1 MHFRRQL
8 AAPGE
13 LGLVQGRGV
22 WGPYLSLSLSLLH
35 ANLWSRLPATAAP
48 AIAFPRLAPPIPFYG
63 HSCSLFPP
71 PSSSFM
77 IPEWLPMALRV
88 VSSLSGSGRQLFYIS
103 GVFGQHLPPH
113 DNNTSD
119 PMTACMHLI
128 SCCWQ
133 SNIWPSQRHLVGAKA
148 HWRSPSLLAEAL
160 TPCHPGTP
168 YLPTPYHGSQKTKFN
183 HCRTC
188 NSCAEQPKVSVG
200 RCALRSW

>member
-1 MHFRRQL
+1 MHSESL
-8 AAPGE
+8 AWCRYGAPIFPYCTPTCG
-13 LGLVQGRGV
+13 QGFLPQPR
-22 WGPYLSLSLSLLH
+22 LL
-35 ANLWSRLPATAAP
+35 LPS
-48 AIAFPRLAPPIPFYG
+48 PRLAHTFLRPFV
-63 HSCSLFPP
+63 LAFPSP
-71 PSSSFM
+71 FSSFM

-88 VSSLSGSGRQLFYIS
+88 VSSQRLFYIS
-103 GVFGQHLPPH
+103 GVGCCCIWPRSTH

-168 YLPTPYHGSQKTKFN
+168 YLLFPYHGSQKTKFN

-188 NSCAEQPKVSVG
+188 SGCAEQAKVSMG
-200 RCALRSW
+200 RYALRSW

>member
-22 WGPYLSLSLSLLH
+22 WGPYLSLSLSPARQPVVKASCHSRACYCLPQTRPPHTFLRPFVLAFPSPFKLLH
-35 ANLWSRLPATAAP
+35 DTRMASHGFTSG
-48 AIAFPRLAPPIPFYG
+48 FQPFWQWKTTVL
-63 HSCSLFPP
+63 HFRCIWPTST
-71 PSSSFM
+71 
-77 IPEWLPMALRV
+77 
-88 VSSLSGSGRQLFYIS
+88 
-103 GVFGQHLPPH
+103 PH

-168 YLPTPYHGSQKTKFN
+168 YFPFPYHGSQKTKFN

-188 NSCAEQPKVSVG
+188 SGCAEQPKVSMG
-200 RCALRSW
+200 RYALRSW